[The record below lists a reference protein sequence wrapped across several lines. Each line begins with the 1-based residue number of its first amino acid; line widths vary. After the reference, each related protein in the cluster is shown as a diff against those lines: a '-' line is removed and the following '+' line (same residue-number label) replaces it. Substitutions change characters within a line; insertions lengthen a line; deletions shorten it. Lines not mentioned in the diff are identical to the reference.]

1 MANAIEYALMAG
13 RAYQTTRG
21 QINWLPDLQS
31 LGWTEFFHVPDP
43 ITSITT
49 TRGFEAISFQRG
61 NEIVISFAGTGSG
74 VDWLANLANGI
85 GLTSDQLR
93 QAADYYFQVKAANP
107 GATINFTGHSLGGG
121 LASLMAVFFG
131 EGAVTF
137 DQAPFRNAASIS
149 VANDLVS
156 YLSDPA
162 RGYDTP
168 ELSQTLVQTLQG
180 LNNFID
186 AAANGGIPNEG
197 NVLDISVQGEA
208 LTVLSSV
215 PLINRIG
222 TQTIMPQGTTD
233 LTLAIDLHSQA
244 LLTAFLQSEQ
254 TAPSLQTFRDATF
267 KLPDVVRMIF
277 DENLY
282 SFGTDDPDNENFIE
296 RLVRHQNG
304 VAGLVAGET
313 PITADAMLSRFTTD
327 LWILAQDGG
336 LTLTDT
342 RLSHALIAF
351 AMQKYYEETASSLG
365 YNKGLFT
372 NLATEGGAGGIRF
385 DINDV
390 PTNPSTAK
398 GYNDFVIFLNEYYT
412 TMVPDGTGSSYP
424 VTSPDKAPILK
435 LLPAMRDWYIQAGA
449 AAMNAT
455 DTQNHCAFMFGD
467 TGNDTFT
474 GGTGNDLLVGNAG
487 DDTLQGGK
495 GNDFLLGG
503 AGNDI
508 YSFTNGDNNTDGF
521 DIILD
526 SDGNGSII
534 VDSATL
540 AGGTRYGDARVHR
553 DVSGHLYIRAGNSLI
568 IDSNILVQNYSPTLG
583 NGMGITLSGSAADVD
598 PVTTRDIYG
607 DLTSDGTPDDLGNSD
622 GSAAPDRSD
631 TLYDSAAND
640 RIMGYGGNDIIR
652 AFRGGDDIIDGGA
665 GMDIVV
671 DDGGNNVIMGGADG
685 DVLVGCTGND
695 RIYADT
701 QISVADAIGLG
712 NTPNSSIN
720 QRGDWLAGGS
730 GEDTLIGSASSDV
743 LMGGDGADLI
753 IGGAGA
759 DYISGDYNW
768 IPLNLDWTVTIRQN
782 GDPLLEPVIDNRP
795 AAAGVADVIYAGE
808 GDDHVWG
815 DFGNDVLFGE
825 SGADKLYGGEDN
837 DILVGGEGADSL
849 DGGAGQDIYIFN
861 RGDGDDHI
869 LEAVSGNILRF
880 GVGITSSDI
889 ILRLGSLKLDLGN
902 GDAIHIDNFDRNDVF
917 RNSIISSYE
926 FDDDTKLD
934 HKELLARGFD
944 LDGTNFDDT
953 LYGTNTTDRI
963 NGLDGNDALY
973 GNNGDDVLDG
983 GAGDDHLEG
992 GRGNDIYLFGRG
1004 SGQDTIVNFTLGGAA
1019 DKIDAVQFS
1028 ADVLSTDVTARRT
1041 SVDAL
1046 TLSINGT
1053 TDTLNIADYFYHD
1066 GNIPDSR
1073 LEEIRFADT
1082 LWTVEQIKAM
1092 TSQHTSGND
1101 ALYGYSAND
1110 AISGGD
1116 GNDSINGLAGND
1128 ILNGDAGN
1136 DVMSGGDGND
1146 TVSGGT
1152 GDDWVEGN
1160 TGNDVLDG
1168 GSGND
1173 TLHGNSG
1180 SDTLSGGAGVDYLY
1194 GGEGNDVYL
1203 FGRGSGQDTIEEYE
1217 WTLDYGAAPSGNY
1230 DAVQF
1235 AANVLPP
1242 DVLVQ
1247 REWDDLVLSISGT
1260 TDELRVNNYFYNNT
1274 DSEYLVEEFRFANST
1289 VWTTDQLRDTPGI
1302 TTTIVLTG
1310 SSGND
1315 VMVGGAGKELLNGMA
1330 GNDVLSG
1337 GAGNDI
1343 LSGGSGND
1351 VLDGGTGNDTLNG
1364 DVGNDVYL
1372 FGRGSG
1378 QDSIDDYD
1386 YTAGNLD
1393 TIRFGTRITAGD
1405 ITFTRSGMDLVL
1417 SINGTNDR
1425 LTVQSWGFGDTY
1437 RIERVEFADGT
1448 AWDAAYILAQTGGLP
1463 IIGTNGDDFLHGN
1476 DYVGS
1481 PFSPPAAVAWNNTLE
1496 GRGGNDLLL
1505 GGAGNDT
1512 YVFSRG
1518 DGQDRIDTRDFT
1530 PGKVDTIQFGAGI
1543 NASDITFTHSGYD
1556 LILGINGT
1564 SDQMSIWYWGSGDA
1578 YRIQRV
1584 EFDDGTAWDAA
1595 YLNNM
1600 AAAAPVIGTN
1610 GDDSLRAWSGGD
1622 AILQGFGGN
1631 DQIFG
1636 SSGND
1641 ILDGGTGNDYLSG
1654 QGGNDVYLFNRGDG
1668 SDTIS
1673 EYSATDNLDTLR
1685 FGAGI
1690 VASDITFSRDSSSD
1704 LVLSINGTTDKIT
1717 MGQWSKGDNYH
1728 IERVEFADGTTW
1740 DAAFLEA
1747 IPFMGTNGDDRL
1759 IGDVGNNT
1767 MLGLSGN
1774 DMLFG
1779 LSGNDL
1785 LDGGTGVDWM
1795 DGRSGDDTYVVD
1807 NVGDVVKELLND
1819 GTDTVQSSIDYTLD
1833 TNVENLT
1840 LTGVDAINGT
1850 GNTLNNVIA
1859 GNSGNNELAG
1869 GTGDDM
1875 LAGGAGN
1882 DTYIINAEDDVDI
1895 IVDNFSG
1902 GETNVIRFGSGVDP
1916 AQITLFKGSLGLN
1929 LGNDNVIHI
1938 EGVDYND
1945 IINTCSIQRFEFSD
1959 GTVLTAQELVAR
1971 GLDMNGGAGDDTLL
1985 GTNVT
1990 DRIDGGDGADTL
2002 TGGQGDDTLLGGAGN
2017 DRYVF
2022 NPGDGSDTIVD
2033 TLGSDTLYIGG
2044 NLTESSLEGM
2054 RDGDNM
2060 IVKVLGATDSIMLA
2074 RWFVQGEGV
2083 NTIEFGDGS
2092 SLDHVGIEGLMNRP
2106 PIANPDTITVYE
2118 DSGVMNVPTAA
2129 LLTNDTDPNA
2139 NDIISVDSIGASAV
2153 GATVQLANGQVQY
2166 DIGNLL
2172 QELGSGQG
2180 RRLWTASVT
2189 RSETARERLRA
2200 A

>member
-1 MANAIEYALMAG
+1 M
-13 RAYQTTRG
+13 
-21 QINWLPDLQS
+21 
-31 LGWTEFFHVPDP
+31 
-43 ITSITT
+43 
-49 TRGFEAISFQRG
+49 
-61 NEIVISFAGTGSG
+61 
-74 VDWLANLANGI
+74 
-85 GLTSDQLR
+85 
-93 QAADYYFQVKAANP
+93 
-107 GATINFTGHSLGGG
+107 
-121 LASLMAVFFG
+121 
-131 EGAVTF
+131 
-137 DQAPFRNAASIS
+137 
-149 VANDLVS
+149 
-156 YLSDPA
+156 
-162 RGYDTP
+162 
-168 ELSQTLVQTLQG
+168 
-180 LNNFID
+180 
-186 AAANGGIPNEG
+186 
-197 NVLDISVQGEA
+197 
-208 LTVLSSV
+208 
-215 PLINRIG
+215 
-222 TQTIMPQGTTD
+222 
-233 LTLAIDLHSQA
+233 
-244 LLTAFLQSEQ
+244 
-254 TAPSLQTFRDATF
+254 
-267 KLPDVVRMIF
+267 
-277 DENLY
+277 
-282 SFGTDDPDNENFIE
+282 
-296 RLVRHQNG
+296 
-304 VAGLVAGET
+304 
-313 PITADAMLSRFTTD
+313 
-327 LWILAQDGG
+327 
-336 LTLTDT
+336 
-342 RLSHALIAF
+342 
-351 AMQKYYEETASSLG
+351 
-365 YNKGLFT
+365 
-372 NLATEGGAGGIRF
+372 
-385 DINDV
+385 
-390 PTNPSTAK
+390 
-398 GYNDFVIFLNEYYT
+398 
-412 TMVPDGTGSSYP
+412 
-424 VTSPDKAPILK
+424 
-435 LLPAMRDWYIQAGA
+435 
-449 AAMNAT
+449 
-455 DTQNHCAFMFGD
+455 
-467 TGNDTFT
+467 
-474 GGTGNDLLVGNAG
+474 
-487 DDTLQGGK
+487 
-495 GNDFLLGG
+495 
-503 AGNDI
+503 
-508 YSFTNGDNNTDGF
+508 
-521 DIILD
+521 
-526 SDGNGSII
+526 
-534 VDSATL
+534 
-540 AGGTRYGDARVHR
+540 
-553 DVSGHLYIRAGNSLI
+553 
-568 IDSNILVQNYSPTLG
+568 
-583 NGMGITLSGSAADVD
+583 
-598 PVTTRDIYG
+598 
-607 DLTSDGTPDDLGNSD
+607 
-622 GSAAPDRSD
+622 
-631 TLYDSAAND
+631 
-640 RIMGYGGNDIIR
+640 
-652 AFRGGDDIIDGGA
+652 
-665 GMDIVV
+665 
-671 DDGGNNVIMGGADG
+671 
-685 DVLVGCTGND
+685 
-695 RIYADT
+695 
-701 QISVADAIGLG
+701 
-712 NTPNSSIN
+712 
-720 QRGDWLAGGS
+720 
-730 GEDTLIGSASSDV
+730 
-743 LMGGDGADLI
+743 
-753 IGGAGA
+753 
-759 DYISGDYNW
+759 
-768 IPLNLDWTVTIRQN
+768 
-782 GDPLLEPVIDNRP
+782 
-795 AAAGVADVIYAGE
+795 
-808 GDDHVWG
+808 
-815 DFGNDVLFGE
+815 
-825 SGADKLYGGEDN
+825 
-837 DILVGGEGADSL
+837 
-849 DGGAGQDIYIFN
+849 
-861 RGDGDDHI
+861 
-869 LEAVSGNILRF
+869 
-880 GVGITSSDI
+880 
-889 ILRLGSLKLDLGN
+889 
-902 GDAIHIDNFDRNDVF
+902 
-917 RNSIISSYE
+917 
-926 FDDDTKLD
+926 
-934 HKELLARGFD
+934 
-944 LDGTNFDDT
+944 
-953 LYGTNTTDRI
+953 
-963 NGLDGNDALY
+963 
-973 GNNGDDVLDG
+973 
-983 GAGDDHLEG
+983 
-992 GRGNDIYLFGRG
+992 
-1004 SGQDTIVNFTLGGAA
+1004 
-1019 DKIDAVQFS
+1019 
-1028 ADVLSTDVTARRT
+1028 
-1041 SVDAL
+1041 
-1046 TLSINGT
+1046 
-1053 TDTLNIADYFYHD
+1053 
-1066 GNIPDSR
+1066 
-1073 LEEIRFADT
+1073 
-1082 LWTVEQIKAM
+1082 
-1092 TSQHTSGND
+1092 
-1101 ALYGYSAND
+1101 
-1110 AISGGD
+1110 
-1116 GNDSINGLAGND
+1116 
-1128 ILNGDAGN
+1128 
-1136 DVMSGGDGND
+1136 
-1146 TVSGGT
+1146 
-1152 GDDWVEGN
+1152 
-1160 TGNDVLDG
+1160 
-1168 GSGND
+1168 
-1173 TLHGNSG
+1173 
-1180 SDTLSGGAGVDYLY
+1180 
-1194 GGEGNDVYL
+1194 
-1203 FGRGSGQDTIEEYE
+1203 
-1217 WTLDYGAAPSGNY
+1217 
-1230 DAVQF
+1230 
-1235 AANVLPP
+1235 
-1242 DVLVQ
+1242 
-1247 REWDDLVLSISGT
+1247 
-1260 TDELRVNNYFYNNT
+1260 
-1274 DSEYLVEEFRFANST
+1274 
-1289 VWTTDQLRDTPGI
+1289 
-1302 TTTIVLTG
+1302 
-1310 SSGND
+1310 
-1315 VMVGGAGKELLNGMA
+1315 
-1330 GNDVLSG
+1330 
-1337 GAGNDI
+1337 
-1343 LSGGSGND
+1343 
-1351 VLDGGTGNDTLNG
+1351 
-1364 DVGNDVYL
+1364 
-1372 FGRGSG
+1372 
-1378 QDSIDDYD
+1378 
-1386 YTAGNLD
+1386 
-1393 TIRFGTRITAGD
+1393 
-1405 ITFTRSGMDLVL
+1405 
-1417 SINGTNDR
+1417 
-1425 LTVQSWGFGDTY
+1425 
-1437 RIERVEFADGT
+1437 
-1448 AWDAAYILAQTGGLP
+1448 
-1463 IIGTNGDDFLHGN
+1463 
-1476 DYVGS
+1476 
-1481 PFSPPAAVAWNNTLE
+1481 
-1496 GRGGNDLLL
+1496 L

-2172 QELGSGQG
+2172 QELGAGQTVMDSFGYTIRDSKGATASSIVNVTITGINDAPVVTFDTVAVREDTTITATGNVLSNDSDIDQGAVLTVADAGSRSGNYGRLALAADGNYSYNVENTSIAVQSLGRTARASEHFGYTVTDGIAGVSSALDVYLDGMNDAPSLVAPLADQDFTFNKPFSWQMPSGSFADIDHGDTLDYLATLADNSPLPEWLTFDPVTQTFSGVAPKEAGYVDINMVATDRVAATGSTVDSLSASDIFRISISHGNEGVGNGQDAAPAGVVSNFNDGSGASPGNPGAQDVDYGRLWNSATQPPDVDNSPDTGTYQDYAPPQSAGDFGSRIEAQIRAWFAEPGYSEQQFPLSSLNREGAWEDQLSRDERRSGQDSTLTKWAQMDALLKNHLERSG
-2180 RRLWTASVT
+2180 GDEDISSDFGNSFRPFSLFDARGANPMQLGVDVGQRMQVFTGIREGLVT
-2189 RSETARERLRA
+2189 L
-2200 A
+2200 